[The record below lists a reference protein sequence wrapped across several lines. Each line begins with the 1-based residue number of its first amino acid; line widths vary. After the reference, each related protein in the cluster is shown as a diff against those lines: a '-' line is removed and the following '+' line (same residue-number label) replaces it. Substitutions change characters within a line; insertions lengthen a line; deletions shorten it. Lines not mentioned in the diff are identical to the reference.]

1 MRFLRGYN
9 LVSMKALNT
18 IKEILAERENS
29 ILSEFAQKSSQS
41 KGRACAEE
49 LLDYET
55 EYQHDKN
62 RILHCKAFRRL
73 KHKTQVFFAPNN
85 DHYRTRLTHTLEV
98 SQLART
104 MARALALNED
114 LAEAI
119 ALGHD
124 LGHTPFGHTG
134 EYLLNEIMIEGF
146 RHSEQSVRIVKH
158 LEKLNLTHE
167 VIDGILT
174 HNGNREAITLEGKIV
189 RFADKIAYINHDI
202 DDAIRAGVIREK
214 DLPEDCQKYFSLEK
228 NTRTNKMI
236 YNIIETSWGK
246 DDINMSEEC
255 FYYFNKMKSWMF
267 ENVYFNQDVKYEEGR
282 AKRVVKELF
291 YFYLE
296 QLQRVTKCSNEISM
310 QRCVCD
316 YVSGM
321 SDRYAI
327 QKYNEHFMPKFVQ
340 KENNDDYLFALARES
355 GLI

>member
-1 MRFLRGYN
+1 
-9 LVSMKALNT
+9 MKALNT
-18 IKEILAERENS
+18 IKQLLEIKEEEN
-29 ILSEFAQKSSQS
+29 LSTFAQKSSRTE
-41 KGRACAEE
+41 GRELPEE
-49 LLDYET
+49 LTDFET
-55 EYQHDKN
+55 EYQHDRN

-73 KHKTQVFFAPNN
+73 KHKTQVFFAPHD

-104 MARALALNED
+104 MARALFLNED
-114 LAEAI
+114 LTEAI

-134 EYLLNEIMIEGF
+134 EFLLNEIMIEGF

-158 LEKLNLTHE
+158 LEKLNLTNE
-167 VIDGILT
+167 VIDGILN
-174 HNGNREAITLEGKIV
+174 HNGNRMPKTLEGKIV

-202 DDAIRAGVIREK
+202 DDSIRAGVISEN
-214 DLPEDCQKYFSLEK
+214 DLPNDCKKFFSIEK

-236 YNIIETSWGK
+236 YNIIENSLEK

-255 FYYFNKMKSWMF
+255 FYYFNKMKNWMF
-267 ENVYFNQDVKYEEGR
+267 ENVYFNQGVKNEEGR

-296 QLQRVTKCSNEISM
+296 QLQKITKCSNELAM

-327 QKYNEHFMPKFVQ
+327 QKYTEIYMPKFVQ
-340 KENNDDYLFALARES
+340 KENHDEYLFELAQES

>member
-1 MRFLRGYN
+1 MEFLKEYN
-9 LVSMKALNT
+9 LSCMKAINT
-18 IKEILAERENS
+18 IKKILEEKEEKNLSQYAQRSSRSQGRE
-29 ILSEFAQKSSQS
+29 LP
-41 KGRACAEE
+41 EE
-49 LLDYET
+49 LTELET
-55 EYQHDKN
+55 EYQHDRN

-73 KHKTQVFFAPNN
+73 KHKTQVFFAPND

-104 MARALALNED
+104 MSRALSLNED

-134 EYLLNEIMIEGF
+134 EFLLNEIMIEGF
-146 RHSEQSVRIVKH
+146 KHSEQSVRI
-158 LEKLNLTHE
+158 
-167 VIDGILT
+167 DGILN
-174 HNGNREAITLEGKIV
+174 HNGVRVPKTLEGRIV
-189 RFADKIAYINHDI
+189 KFADKIAYINHDI
-202 DDAIRAGVIREK
+202 DDSIRAGVISES
-214 DLPEDCQKYFSLEK
+214 DLPEDCKKYFSIEK

-236 YNIIETSWGK
+236 CNIIETSLDK

-255 FYYFNKMKSWMF
+255 FYYFNKMRNWMF
-267 ENVYFNQDVKYEEGR
+267 ENVYFNQGVKYEEGR

-291 YFYLE
+291 NFYLE
-296 QLQRVTKCSNEISM
+296 RLQKITKCSNEIAM

-327 QKYNEHFMPKFVQ
+327 QKYTEQTKTVVLCLKLKMIN
-340 KENNDDYLFALARES
+340 
-355 GLI
+355 